1 MNLHLF
7 GKVVSPCCCIWPL
20 NKTVSDVVNIIDRAK
35 EAIKNNFYMDHYLN
49 SFHDINE
56 VMKVSK
62 DVTGALKEEE
72 FCLTKWISNDQHI
85 LEKLPPQELSLR
97 F

>member
-1 MNLHLF
+1 
-7 GKVVSPCCCIWPL
+7 
-20 NKTVSDVVNIIDRAK
+20 
-35 EAIKNNFYMDHYLN
+35 MDHYLN

-62 DVTGALKEEE
+62 DVTGALKEEG

-85 LEKLPPQELSLR
+85 LEKLPFQELSLR